1 MLAPILA
8 LLLASALAPAAH
20 RVLGK
25 RAGVVLA
32 SAPALLFAHFARFL
46 GPAAAGQAVEES
58 WPWVAGM
65 GIRLAFRL
73 DGLSL
78 LFAFLVT
85 GIGAIVIVYGGG
97 YLKGDSRLPRFYSA
111 ILFFMAAM
119 LGLVLADDALAL
131 FVFWE
136 LTSVSSYLLI
146 GFDHEQEKARKSA
159 LQALF
164 VTGAGGLALL
174 AGLLLIGQV
183 AGTLQLSALGAQA
196 AAIQG
201 HDVYLPALLLVLL
214 GAFTKSAQF
223 PFHFWLPGAMAA
235 PSPVSAYLHSAT
247 MVKAGIYLLAR
258 LNPALGG
265 TDAWHYLVI
274 LAGTATLV
282 TGAVLAYGQTD
293 LKRLL
298 AFTTVSAL
306 GTLTLLV
313 GISTDLSARAAMVF
327 LLVHALYKAAL
338 FLGVGAID
346 HEAGTRDVRL
356 LGGLA
361 RLMPLTGIAV
371 IASALSMAG
380 LPPFFGFLA
389 KELFYEAKYEAPQAG
404 DLLVVAS
411 FVGSAL
417 VAAAAGLVAWRPF
430 FGRVRGAPT
439 HVHEAPPALWL
450 GPVLL
455 AASSVA
461 LGLFPE
467 LLAVPLVQPAASAV
481 QGEHTEVVLRP
492 WAGVNPAFVQTLLM
506 LALGGVLYAAHDRM
520 LLRLEPLRR
529 LAAWGPN
536 RVYQAVLA
544 AIVALSKAQTRLLQ
558 NGVLGWYLFVTI
570 GTTVALGSYALV
582 TRVGAVDAPL
592 EPVRPG
598 EALVALAMAA
608 AAVAVVRA
616 RSLLVAIAA
625 LGVVGY
631 GVAVVFLLFGGPD
644 LALTQ
649 FSIETLSVLLFVLV
663 LRRLPPLRTL
673 SPRKERVRDGVLA
686 VAGGAFV
693 TVLVLAATAAPPST
707 ALRDYF
713 AANSLALAYGRNVVN
728 VILVDFRGFDTLGEI
743 TVLAVAAIGV
753 VALLRLRATGKGEE
767 ARKWTL

>member
-1 MLAPILA
+1 MLTPV
-8 LLLASALAPAAH
+8 LLLFLASALAPPAYRA
-20 RVLGK
+20 LGK

-32 SAPALLFAHFARFL
+32 AAPALLFAHFARSVETV
-46 GPAAAGQAVEES
+46 AGGRALEES
-58 WPWVAGM
+58 WTWVAGL

-78 LFAFLVT
+78 LFALLVT
-85 GIGAIVIVYGGG
+85 GIGALVLVYGGG
-97 YLKGDSRLPRFYSA
+97 YLKGDPRLPCFFAA

-159 LQALF
+159 LMALF

-174 AGLLLIGQV
+174 AGLLLLGQV

-196 AAIQG
+196 AEVQA
-201 HDVYLPALLLVLL
+201 HPLYLSALLLVLL

-298 AFTTVSAL
+298 AFTTLSAL
-306 GTLTLLV
+306 GTLTVLV
-313 GISTDLSARAAMVF
+313 GISTELSALAAMAF

-361 RLMPLTGIAV
+361 KAMPLTAFAV
-371 IASALSMAG
+371 VASALSMAG
-380 LPPFFGFLA
+380 LPPLFGYVA
-389 KELFYEAKYEAPQAG
+389 KELFYEAKYEAPQVG
-404 DLLVVAS
+404 SLLVAAS
-411 FVGSAL
+411 FVGSSF
-417 VAAAAGLVAWRPF
+417 VAAAAALAAWRPF
-430 FGRVRGAPT
+430 FGTGRETPRHA
-439 HVHEAPPALWL
+439 HEAPPALWL
-450 GPVLL
+450 GPVVL
-455 AASSVA
+455 AALSVV
-461 LGLFPE
+461 LGLLPGA
-467 LLAVPLVQPAASAV
+467 LAVPLVQPAASAMR
-481 QGEHTEVVLRP
+481 GEHTEVILRP
-492 WAGVNPAFVQTLLM
+492 WAGMSPAFVQSLLM
-506 LALGGVLYAAHDRM
+506 LALGAVLYAAHDRA
-520 LLRLEPLRR
+520 LPRLEPLRR
-529 LAAWGPN
+529 LAGWGPE
-536 RVYQAVLA
+536 RAYRAVVDGMLA
-544 AIVALSKAQTRLLQ
+544 LARAQTRFLQ
-558 NGVLGWYLFVTI
+558 SGVLGRYLVWTI
-570 GTTVALGSYALV
+570 GTLVLLSGYALFTGGAPALREPGPVAAHEAAVALL
-582 TRVGAVDAPL
+582 T
-592 EPVRPG
+592 
-598 EALVALAMAA
+598 LAGA
-608 AAVAVVRA
+608 AAVVLA
-616 RSLLVAIAA
+616 RTRLVAVAG

-631 GVAVVFLLFGGPD
+631 AVALVFLLFGGPD
-644 LALTQ
+644 LAMTQ
-649 FSIETLSVLLFVLV
+649 LAVETLSVVLFVLV
-663 LRRLPPLRTL
+663 LRGLPELRVL
-673 SPRKERVRDGVLA
+673 SPLSERVRDGTLA
-686 VAGGAFV
+686 ILGGLVV
-693 TVLVLAATAAPPST
+693 TGLVLAGNAAAHPT
-707 ALRDYF
+707 ALRDWL
-713 AANSLALAYGRNVVN
+713 AAASVPLANGRNVVN
-728 VILVDFRGFDTLGEI
+728 VILVDFRALDTLGEI
-743 TVLAVAAIGV
+743 TVLAVAALGI
-753 VALLRLRATGKGEE
+753 VALLKLRPREE
-767 ARKWTL
+767 GR

>member
-1 MLAPILA
+1 LLTPILV
-8 LLLASALAPAAH
+8 LLLISALAPMVH
-20 RVLGK
+20 RALGK
-25 RAGVVLA
+25 RTGVVVA
-32 SAPALLFAHFARFL
+32 AVPAVLFAHFARFL
-46 GPAAAGQAVEES
+46 APSASGQALEES

-78 LFAFLVT
+78 LFALLVT
-85 GIGAIVIVYGGG
+85 GIGALVLVYGGG
-97 YLKGDSRLPRFYSA
+97 YLKGDPRLGRFYSA
-111 ILFFMAAM
+111 TLFFMAAM
-119 LGLVLADDALAL
+119 LGLVLADDAIAL

-174 AGLLLIGQV
+174 AGLLLLGEA

-196 AAIQG
+196 GAIQS
-201 HDVYLPALLLVLL
+201 HPLYLPALLLVLL

-298 AFTTVSAL
+298 AFTTLSAL

-313 GISTDLSARAAMVF
+313 GISTELSARAAMVF
-327 LLVHALYKAAL
+327 LVVHALYKAAL
-338 FLGVGAID
+338 FLGVGAIE

-356 LGGLA
+356 LGGLG
-361 RLMPLTGIAV
+361 RLMPLTAFAV

-389 KELFYEAKYEAPQAG
+389 KELFYEAKYEAPRAG

-411 FVGSAL
+411 FVGSAM

-430 FGRVRGAPT
+430 FGRDRGTPERA
-439 HVHEAPPALWL
+439 HEAPPALWL

-455 AASSVA
+455 ASLSVA
-461 LGLFPE
+461 LGLLPD
-467 LLAVPLVQPAASAV
+467 LLAVPLVQPAASAMR
-481 QGEHTEVVLRP
+481 GEHSEVVLRP
-492 WAGVNPAFVQTLLM
+492 WAGMSPAFAQSLLM
-506 LALGGVLYAAHDRM
+506 LALGGVLYAAHDRA

-529 LAAWGPN
+529 LAAWGPD
-536 RVYQAVLA
+536 RAYQAVMA
-544 AIVALSKAQTRLLQ
+544 GIVALANAQTRLLQ

-570 GTTVALGSYALV
+570 GTTVALGGYALA
-582 TRVGAVDAPL
+582 TRVGAVGPSL

-608 AAVAVVRA
+608 GAVAVVRA
-616 RSLLVAIAA
+616 RSLLFAVAA

-631 GVAVVFLLFGGPD
+631 GVAVVFLLFRAPD

-649 FSIETLSVLLFVLV
+649 FSIETLSVLLFVL
-663 LRRLPPLRTL
+663 LLHRLPPLRTL
-673 SPRKERVRDGVLA
+673 SPARERVRDGVVA
-686 VAGGAFV
+686 AAGGAFV
-693 TVLVLAATAAPPST
+693 TALVLAATAAPHPT
-707 ALRDYF
+707 PLRDYF
-713 AANSLALAYGRNVVN
+713 AAASLALANGRNVVN

-743 TVLAVAAIGV
+743 TVLAAAAIGV
-753 VALLRLRATGKGEE
+753 VALLRLRAPAKGEGG
-767 ARKWTL
+767 R

>member
-1 MLAPILA
+1 MLTPILILFVA
-8 LLLASALAPAAH
+8 AAFAPAAH
-20 RVLGK
+20 RAFGR
-25 RAGVVLA
+25 RAGVLLA
-32 SAPALLFAHFARFL
+32 VAPGLLLAHFSGLLA
-46 GPAAAGQAVEES
+46 PVASGQALEES
-58 WPWVAGM
+58 WEWVPGL
-65 GIRLAFRL
+65 GVRLAFRL

-78 LFAFLVT
+78 LFALLVT
-85 GIGAIVIVYGGG
+85 GIGALVLVYGGG
-97 YLKGDSRLPRFYSA
+97 YLKGDPRLPRFYAA

-119 LGLVLADDALAL
+119 LGLVLADDAIAL

-146 GFDHEQEKARKSA
+146 GFDHEKEGARKAA

-174 AGLLLIGQV
+174 AGLLLLGQV
-183 AGTLQLSALGAQA
+183 AGTLQLSALGARA
-196 AAIQG
+196 PAIQA
-201 HDVYLPALLLVLL
+201 HALYLPALLLVLL

-265 TDAWHYLVI
+265 TDAWHYLVV

-306 GTLTLLV
+306 GTLTVLV
-313 GISTDLSARAAMVF
+313 GISTELSARAAMVF

-361 RLMPLTGIAV
+361 RAMPLTAFAV
-371 IASALSMAG
+371 VASALSMAG
-380 LPPFFGFLA
+380 LPPLFGFVA
-389 KELFYEAKYEAPQAG
+389 KELFYEAKQEAPRVGEVLA
-404 DLLVVAS
+404 VAS

-417 VAAAAGLVAWRPF
+417 VAAAAGLVGGRAF
-430 FGRVRGAPT
+430 FGPKRETPRHA
-439 HVHEAPPALWL
+439 HEAPPALWL

-455 AASSVA
+455 ASLSLA
-461 LGLFPE
+461 LGLLPD
-467 LLAVPLVQPAASAV
+467 LLAVPLVEPAASAMH
-481 QGEHTEVVLRP
+481 GEHTEVVLRP
-492 WAGVNPAFVQTLLM
+492 WLGMSPAFVQSLLV
-506 LALGGVLYAAHDRM
+506 LALGAAAYAVHDRA
-520 LLRLEPLRR
+520 LRLVAPLRT
-529 LAAWGPN
+529 LAAWGPASGY
-536 RVYQAVLA
+536 RWLMAGLVV
-544 AIVALSKAQTRLLQ
+544 VAKLQTRFLQ
-558 NGVLGWYLFVTI
+558 SGVLGWYLLVTI
-570 GTTVALGSYALV
+570 GTTVALGGYALV
-582 TRVGAVDAPL
+582 TRVGRVPLAL
-592 EPVRPG
+592 EPVHPG
-598 EALVALAMAA
+598 EAIVAA
-608 AAVAVVRA
+608 AIVVGAAMVVGA
-616 RSLLVAIAA
+616 RTLLVAVAA

-631 GVAVVFLLFGGPD
+631 GVAVVFLLFRAPD

-649 FSIETLSVLLFVLV
+649 FAIETLSVLLFVLV
-663 LRRLPPLRTL
+663 LSRLPRLRTL
-673 SPRKERVRDGVLA
+673 SPASERLRDGLVA

-693 TVLVLAATAAPPST
+693 TALVLAATAAPHP
-707 ALRDYF
+707 APLRDYF
-713 AANSLALAYGRNVVN
+713 AAASLALANGRNVVN
-728 VILVDFRGFDTLGEI
+728 VILVDFRAFDTLGEI
-743 TVLAVAAIGV
+743 TVLAVAALGV
-753 VALLRLRATGKGEE
+753 AALLRLRAPSPGRGEG
-767 ARKWTL
+767 R

>member
-1 MLAPILA
+1 MLAPVLV
-8 LLLASALAPAAH
+8 LFLVSALAPLAH
-20 RVLGK
+20 RALGR
-25 RAGVVLA
+25 RAAVVLA
-32 SAPALLFAHFARFL
+32 AAPALLFAHFARFI
-46 GPAAAGQAVEES
+46 GPSAAGQALEES

-78 LFAFLVT
+78 LFALLIT
-85 GIGAIVIVYGGG
+85 GIGALVLVYGGG
-97 YLKGDSRLPRFYSA
+97 YLKGDPRLGRFFSA
-111 ILFFMAAM
+111 TLFFMAAM
-119 LGLVLADDALAL
+119 LGLVLADDAIAL

-174 AGLLLIGQV
+174 AGLLVLGEV

-196 AAIQG
+196 AAIQA
-201 HDVYLPALLLVLL
+201 HPRYLLALLLVLL

-258 LNPALGG
+258 LTPALGG

-313 GISTDLSARAAMVF
+313 GISTELSARAAMVF

-361 RLMPLTGIAV
+361 RLMPLTAFAV
-371 IASALSMAG
+371 IASAASMAG

-389 KELFYEAKYEAPQAG
+389 KELFYEAKVGAPRAG

-417 VAAAAGLVAWRPF
+417 VAAAAVLVAWRPF
-430 FGRVRGAPT
+430 FGRDRGAPKRA
-439 HVHEAPPALWL
+439 HEAPPALWL

-455 AASSVA
+455 AALGVA

-467 LLAVPLVQPAASAV
+467 LLAVPLVQPAASAMRAA
-481 QGEHTEVVLRP
+481 HTEVVLRP
-492 WAGVNPAFVQTLLM
+492 WAGMSPAFVQSLLV
-506 LALGGVLYAAHDRM
+506 LALGGALYAVHDRA
-520 LLRLEPLRR
+520 LFRLDPLRR
-529 LAAWGPN
+529 LASWGPE
-536 RVYQAVLA
+536 RAYQAVMAGIAALA
-544 AIVALSKAQTRLLQ
+544 KAQTRLFQ
-558 NGVLGWYLFVTI
+558 NGILGWYLLVTI
-570 GTTVALGSYALV
+570 GTTVALGGYALA
-582 TRVGAVDAPL
+582 TRVGVTGVAL

-616 RSLLVAIAA
+616 RSLLVAVAA

-631 GVAVVFLLFGGPD
+631 GVAVVFLLFGAPD
-644 LALTQ
+644 LSLTQ
-649 FSIETLSVLLFVLV
+649 FSIETLSVLLFVLL
-663 LRRLPPLRTL
+663 LRRLPPLRVL
-673 SPRKERVRDGVLA
+673 SPLGERLRDGVVA
-686 VAGGAFV
+686 AAGGVFV
-693 TVLVLAATAAPPST
+693 TALVMAATAVPQPT
-707 ALRDYF
+707 PLRDFF
-713 AANSLALAYGRNVVN
+713 AAASLALANGRNVVN

-753 VALLRLRATGKGEE
+753 VALLRLRAPAKGEE
-767 ARKWTL
+767 VR

>member
-1 MLAPILA
+1 MLTPVLILF
-8 LLLASALAPAAH
+8 LAAALAPLVH
-20 RVLGK
+20 RAFGR
-25 RAGVVLA
+25 RAGVLLA
-32 SAPALLFAHFARFL
+32 AAPALLFAHFARFL
-46 GPAAAGQAVEES
+46 EPSASGQALEES
-58 WPWVAGM
+58 WPWVAGL

-78 LFAFLVT
+78 LFALLVT
-85 GIGAIVIVYGGG
+85 GIGALVLVYGGG
-97 YLKGDSRLPRFYSA
+97 YLKGDPRLPRFYAA

-119 LGLVLADDALAL
+119 LGLVLADDAIAL

-146 GFDHEQEKARKSA
+146 GFDHEQEKARKAA

-174 AGLLLIGQV
+174 AGLLLLGEV

-196 AAIQG
+196 GVIQA
-201 HDVYLPALLLVLL
+201 HALYLPVLLLVLL

-298 AFTTVSAL
+298 AFTTLSAL
-306 GTLTLLV
+306 GTLTVLV
-313 GISTDLSARAAMVF
+313 GISTELSARAAMVF

-361 RLMPLTGIAV
+361 RAMPLTAFAV

-380 LPPFFGFLA
+380 LPPFFGFVA
-389 KELFYEAKYEAPQAG
+389 KELFYEAKQEAPRAG
-404 DLLVVAS
+404 DLLVIAS
-411 FVGSAL
+411 FAGSAL

-430 FGRVRGAPT
+430 FGKRARDAPARPRGAARPVARPRAPRRAQRRPRPAARRPRRASRPARGERDARRA
-439 HVHEAPPALWL
+439 HGGRAPPLGRDEPGLRAEPPDAGGRRGALA
-450 GPVLL
+450 VHDR
-455 AASSVA
+455 A
-461 LGLFPE
+461 LG
-467 LLAVPLVQPAASAV
+467 
-481 QGEHTEVVLRP
+481 
-492 WAGVNPAFVQTLLM
+492 
-506 LALGGVLYAAHDRM
+506 
-520 LLRLEPLRR
+520 RLEPLRR
-529 LAAWGPN
+529 LAAWGPE
-536 RVYQAVLA
+536 RAYQAVMA
-544 AIVALSKAQTRLLQ
+544 GIVAVAKAQTRVLQ
-558 NGVLGWYLFVTI
+558 NGVLGWYLLVTI
-570 GTTVALGSYALV
+570 GTTVALGGYALV
-582 TRVGAVDAPL
+582 TRVGPVPIDL
-592 EPVRPG
+592 EPVRLG
-598 EALVALAMAA
+598 EAAVALAMVAG
-608 AAVAVVRA
+608 AVAVVRA
-616 RSLLVAIAA
+616 QSLLFAVAA

-649 FSIETLSVLLFVLV
+649 FAIETLSVLLFVLV
-663 LRRLPPLRTL
+663 LRRLPPLRVL
-673 SPRKERVRDGVLA
+673 SPRSERIRDGVVA
-686 VAGGAFV
+686 VAGGVFV
-693 TVLVLAATAAPPST
+693 TALVLAATAAPHPT
-707 ALRDYF
+707 PLRDYF
-713 AANSLALAYGRNVVN
+713 GATSLALANGRNVVN
-728 VILVDFRGFDTLGEI
+728 VILVDFRAFDTLGEI
-743 TVLAVAAIGV
+743 TVLALAALGV
-753 VALLRLRATGKGEE
+753 VALLRLRGSRRRE
-767 ARKWTL
+767 AL

>member
-1 MLAPILA
+1 MLTPVLILFMA
-8 LLLASALAPAAH
+8 CALAPLVH
-20 RVLGK
+20 RATGR
-25 RAGVVLA
+25 RAGVFLA
-32 SAPALLFAHFARFL
+32 LVPGLLFAHFARL
-46 GPAAAGQAVEES
+46 LEPVASGQAYGES
-58 WPWVAGM
+58 LEWLPGL

-78 LFAFLVT
+78 LFALLVT
-85 GIGAIVIVYGGG
+85 GIGALVLVYGGG
-97 YLKGDSRLPRFYSA
+97 YLKGDPRLPRFYSA
-111 ILFFMAAM
+111 MLFFMAAM
-119 LGLVLADDALAL
+119 LGLVLADDAIAL

-146 GFDHEQEKARKSA
+146 GFDHEQEKARKAA

-174 AGLLLIGQV
+174 AGLLLLGEV
-183 AGTLQLSALGAQA
+183 AGTLQLSALGAQSG
-196 AAIQG
+196 AIQA
-201 HDVYLPALLLVLL
+201 HALYFPALLLVLL

-298 AFTTVSAL
+298 AFTTLSAL
-306 GTLTLLV
+306 GTLTVLV
-313 GISTDLSARAAMVF
+313 GISTELSARAAMVF

-361 RLMPLTGIAV
+361 RAMPLTAFAV
-371 IASALSMAG
+371 VASALSMAG
-380 LPPFFGFLA
+380 LPPFFGFVA
-389 KELFYEAKYEAPQAG
+389 KELFYEAKQEAPRAG

-411 FVGSAL
+411 FVGSSL

-430 FGRVRGAPT
+430 FGRDRGTTKHA
-439 HVHEAPPALWL
+439 HEAPPALWL

-455 AASSVA
+455 AGLGVA
-461 LGLFPE
+461 LGLLPD
-467 LLAVPLVQPAASAV
+467 LLAVPLVQPAASAMR
-481 QGEHTEVVLRP
+481 GEHTDVVLRP
-492 WAGVNPAFVQTLLM
+492 WAGMSPAFVQSLLM
-506 LALGGVLYAAHDRM
+506 LALGGVLYAAHDRA

-529 LAAWGPN
+529 LAAWGPD
-536 RVYQAVLA
+536 RAYQGLMAG
-544 AIVALSKAQTRLLQ
+544 IVALAKTQTRVLQ
-558 NGVLGWYLFVTI
+558 NGVLGWYLLVTI
-570 GTTVALGSYALV
+570 GTTVALGGYALA
-582 TRVGAVDAPL
+582 TRVRPVPIGL
-592 EPVRPG
+592 EPVTLG
-598 EALVALAMAA
+598 EAAVALAMVAG
-608 AAVAVVRA
+608 AVAVVRA
-616 RSLLVAIAA
+616 QSLLVAVAA

-649 FSIETLSVLLFVLV
+649 FAIETLSVLLFVLV
-663 LRRLPPLRTL
+663 LRRLPRLRVL
-673 SPRKERVRDGVLA
+673 SPRSERIRDGVMA
-686 VAGGAFV
+686 GAGGVFV
-693 TVLVLAATAAPPST
+693 AALVLAATAAPHPT
-707 ALRDYF
+707 PLRDYF
-713 AANSLALAYGRNVVN
+713 GAASLALANGRNVVN

-743 TVLAVAAIGV
+743 TVLAVAALGV
-753 VALLRLRATGKGEE
+753 VALLRLRASAGGRGE
-767 ARKWTL
+767 AL

>member
-1 MLAPILA
+1 MLTPVLA
-8 LLLASALAPAAH
+8 LLLASALAPALYRA
-20 RVLGK
+20 LGR

-32 SAPALLFAHFARFL
+32 TVPGLVFAHFVRFL
-46 GPAAAGQAVEES
+46 GPSAAGQAFEDS
-58 WPWVAGM
+58 WPWVAGL
-65 GIRLAFRL
+65 GVRLAFRL

-78 LFAFLVT
+78 LFALLVT
-85 GIGAIVIVYGGG
+85 GIGALVIVYGGG
-97 YLKGDSRLPRFYSA
+97 YLKGDPRLGRFYSA
-111 ILFFMAAM
+111 TLFFMAAM
-119 LGLVLADDALAL
+119 LGLVLADDAIAL

-164 VTGAGGLALL
+164 VTGGGGLALL
-174 AGLLLIGQV
+174 AGLLLLGQI
-183 AGTLQLSALGAQA
+183 AGTLQLSALNAQA
-196 AAIQG
+196 ASIQS
-201 HDVYLPALLLVLL
+201 HTLYLPALLLILL

-265 TDAWHYLVI
+265 TDAWHVLLI
-274 LAGTATLV
+274 FAGTATLV
-282 TGAVLAYGQTD
+282 IGAVLAFGQSD

-313 GISTDLSARAAMVF
+313 GVSTELSARAAMVF

-346 HEAGTRDVRL
+346 HETGTRDVRR
-356 LGGLA
+356 LGGLV
-361 RLMPLTGIAV
+361 RLMPLTAFAV

-380 LPPFFGFLA
+380 LPPLFGFLA
-389 KELFYEAKYEAPQAG
+389 KELFYEAKYEAPAAG
-404 DLLVVAS
+404 NLLVAAS

-430 FGRVRGAPT
+430 FGRGRRTPKPA
-439 HVHEAPPALWL
+439 HEAPAALWF

-455 AASSVA
+455 AVLSVA
-461 LGLFPE
+461 LGLLPE
-467 LLAVPLVQPAASAV
+467 LLAVPLIEPAASAMR
-481 QGEHTEVVLRP
+481 GEATEVVLLP
-492 WAGVNPAFVQTLLM
+492 WAGMSPAFVQSLLM
-506 LALGGVLYAAHDRM
+506 LALGGALYAVHDWA

-529 LAAWGPN
+529 LSAWGPG
-536 RVYQAVLA
+536 RLYQATIA
-544 AIVALSKAQTRLLQ
+544 GIMAVATGLTRLLQ
-558 NGVLGWYLFVTI
+558 NGVLGWYLLVTI
-570 GTTVALGSYALV
+570 GTTVALGGYALT
-582 TRVGAVDAPL
+582 TRVGAPSVTVEPL
-592 EPVRPG
+592 RSVEV
-598 EALVALAMAA
+598 LVALAIAA
-608 AAVAVVRA
+608 GAVAVVRA
-616 RSLLVAIAA
+616 RSLLVAVTA

-631 GVAVVFLLFGGPD
+631 GVTVVFLLFRAPD

-649 FSIETLSVLLFVLV
+649 FTIETLSVLLFVLV
-663 LRRLPPLRTL
+663 LRRLPPLRGL
-673 SPRKERVRDGVLA
+673 SPRRERMRDGVMA
-686 VAGGAFV
+686 VAGGALMSALF
-693 TVLVLAATAAPPST
+693 LAASGAPHST

-713 AANSLALAYGRNVVN
+713 ATTSLPLANGRNVVN
-728 VILVDFRGFDTLGEI
+728 VILVDFRAFDTLGEI
-743 TVLAVAAIGV
+743 TVLATAAIGV
-753 VALLRLRATGKGEE
+753 VALLRLGAPARDKE
-767 ARKWTL
+767 AR

>member
-1 MLAPILA
+1 MLTPVLILFLAALFAPAVHRA
-8 LLLASALAPAAH
+8 LGRRAGVFLALAP
-20 RVLGK
+20 G
-25 RAGVVLA
+25 
-32 SAPALLFAHFARFL
+32 LLFAHFARFL
-46 GPAAAGQAVEES
+46 EPVASGQALEES
-58 WPWVAGM
+58 WTWVAGL
-65 GIRLAFRL
+65 GVRLAFRL

-78 LFAFLVT
+78 LFALLVT
-85 GIGAIVIVYGGG
+85 GIGALVLVYGGG
-97 YLKGDSRLPRFYSA
+97 YLKGDPRLPRFYSA
-111 ILFFMAAM
+111 MLFFMAAM
-119 LGLVLADDALAL
+119 LGLVLADDAIAL

-146 GFDHEQEKARKSA
+146 GFDHEQEKVRKAA

-164 VTGAGGLALL
+164 VTGGGGLALL
-174 AGLLLIGQV
+174 AGLLLLGQV
-183 AGTLQLSALGAQA
+183 TGTLQLSALGAQA
-196 AAIQG
+196 GAIQA
-201 HDVYLPALLLVLL
+201 HALYLPVLLLVLL

-298 AFTTVSAL
+298 AFTTLSAL
-306 GTLTLLV
+306 GTLTVLV
-313 GISTDLSARAAMVF
+313 GISTELSARAAMVF

-361 RLMPLTGIAV
+361 RAMPLTAFAV
-371 IASALSMAG
+371 VASALSMAG
-380 LPPFFGFLA
+380 LPPFFGFVA
-389 KELFYEAKYEAPQAG
+389 KELFYEAKYEAPRAG

-411 FVGSAL
+411 FAGSAL
-417 VAAAAGLVAWRPF
+417 VAAAAALVAWRPF
-430 FGRVRGAPT
+430 FSRGRETPKDA
-439 HVHEAPPALWL
+439 HEAPPALWL

-455 AASSVA
+455 AGLSVA
-461 LGLFPE
+461 LGLLPDV
-467 LLAVPLVQPAASAV
+467 LAVPLVQPAASAMR
-481 QGEHTEVVLRP
+481 GEHTEVVLRP
-492 WAGVNPAFVQTLLM
+492 WLGMSPAFVQSLLM
-506 LALGGVLYAAHDRM
+506 LAVGALLYAAHDRA
-520 LLRLEPLRR
+520 LGRLEPLRR
-529 LAAWGPN
+529 LAAWGPE
-536 RVYQAVLA
+536 RAYQAVMA
-544 AIVALSKAQTRLLQ
+544 AIVAVAKAQTRVLQ
-558 NGVLGWYLFVTI
+558 NGVLGWYLLVTI
-570 GTTVALGSYALV
+570 GTTVGLGSYALV
-582 TRVGAVDAPL
+582 TRVGPVPIGL

-598 EALVALAMAA
+598 EAAVALAMVAG
-608 AAVAVVRA
+608 AVAVVRA
-616 RSLLVAIAA
+616 QSLLVAVAA

-649 FSIETLSVLLFVLV
+649 FAIETLSVLLFVLV
-663 LRRLPPLRTL
+663 LRRLPRLRVL
-673 SPRKERVRDGVLA
+673 SPRSERVRDGVVA
-686 VAGGAFV
+686 VAGGVFV
-693 TVLVLAATAAPPST
+693 AALVFAATAAPHPT
-707 ALRDYF
+707 PLRDYF
-713 AANSLALAYGRNVVN
+713 GAASLALANGRNVVN

-743 TVLAVAAIGV
+743 TVLAVAALGV
-753 VALLRLRATGKGEE
+753 VALLRLRASAPGKRE
-767 ARKWTL
+767 AL

>member
-1 MLAPILA
+1 MLTPVLV
-8 LLLASALAPAAH
+8 LLLASAIAPTAH
-20 RVLGK
+20 RALGR
-25 RAGVVLA
+25 RAGVFLA
-32 SAPALLFAHFARFL
+32 AAPALLFAHFARFL
-46 GPAAAGQAVEES
+46 GPSAAGQAVEES

-78 LFAFLVT
+78 LFALLVT
-85 GIGAIVIVYGGG
+85 GIGALVLVYGGG
-97 YLKGDSRLPRFYSA
+97 YLKGDPRLGRFFSA
-111 ILFFMAAM
+111 TLFFMGAM
-119 LGLVLADDALAL
+119 LGLVLADDAIAL

-146 GFDHEQEKARKSA
+146 GFDHEQEKARKAA

-174 AGLLLIGQV
+174 AGLLLLGKV
-183 AGTLQLSALGAQA
+183 AGTFQLSALGAQA
-196 AAIQG
+196 AAIQA
-201 HDVYLPALLLVLL
+201 HPLYLPALLLVLL

-306 GTLTLLV
+306 GTLTVLV
-313 GISTDLSARAAMVF
+313 GISTELSARAAMVF

-361 RLMPLTGIAV
+361 RAMPLTAFAV
-371 IASALSMAG
+371 VVSALSMAG

-389 KELFYEAKYEAPQAG
+389 KALFYEAKYEAPRAG
-404 DLLVVAS
+404 DLLVVAT
-411 FVGSAL
+411 FVGSAM

-430 FGRVRGAPT
+430 FGRDRGTPKRA
-439 HVHEAPPALWL
+439 HEASPALWF
-450 GPVLL
+450 GPVIL
-455 AASSVA
+455 AVLSVA
-461 LGLFPE
+461 LGLFPD
-467 LLAVPLVQPAASAV
+467 LLAVPLVQRAASAMR
-481 QGEHTEVVLRP
+481 GEHTEVVLRP
-492 WAGVNPAFVQTLLM
+492 WAGMSPAFVQSLLM
-506 LALGGVLYAAHDRM
+506 LALGGVFYAAHDRA
-520 LLRLEPLRR
+520 LLWLEPLRR
-529 LAAWGPN
+529 LATRGPD
-536 RVYQAVLA
+536 RVYEAVMTG
-544 AIVALSKAQTRLLQ
+544 IVALAKAQTRLLQ
-558 NGVLGWYLFVTI
+558 NGVLGWYLLVTI
-570 GTTVALGSYALV
+570 GTTVALGGYALA
-582 TRVGAVDAPL
+582 TRVGAVAVAFDA
-592 EPVRPG
+592 VRPV

-608 AAVAVVRA
+608 AAVVVVRA
-616 RSLLVAIAA
+616 RSLLVAVAA

-631 GVAVVFLLFGGPD
+631 GVAVVFLLFRAPD

-649 FSIETLSVLLFVLV
+649 FAIETLSVLLFVLV
-663 LRRLPPLRTL
+663 LHRLPPLRAL
-673 SPRKERVRDGVLA
+673 SPRRERVRDGVVA
-686 VAGGAFV
+686 AAGGAFV
-693 TVLVLAATAAPPST
+693 TALVLAATAAPHPT
-707 ALRDYF
+707 PLRDYF
-713 AANSLALAYGRNVVN
+713 ASASLALANGRNVVN

-743 TVLAVAAIGV
+743 TVLAVAAMGV
-753 VALLRLRATGKGEE
+753 VALLRLRAPAKGKET
-767 ARKWTL
+767 R

>member
-1 MLAPILA
+1 MLTPV
-8 LLLASALAPAAH
+8 LLLFLVSALAPMAH
-20 RVLGK
+20 RALGK

-32 SAPALLFAHFARFL
+32 AAPALLFTGFARFL
-46 GPAAAGQAVEES
+46 APVAGGQALEES
-58 WPWVAGM
+58 WPWVAGL

-78 LFAFLVT
+78 LFALLVT
-85 GIGAIVIVYGGG
+85 GIGALVLVYGGG
-97 YLKGDSRLPRFYSA
+97 YLKGDPRLGRFYSTM
-111 ILFFMAAM
+111 LFFMAAM

-174 AGLLLIGQV
+174 AGLLLLGQV

-196 AAIQG
+196 AAIQA
-201 HDVYLPALLLVLL
+201 HSLYLPALLLVLL

-265 TDAWHYLVI
+265 TDVWHYLVI
-274 LAGTATLV
+274 LAGAATLV

-313 GISTDLSARAAMVF
+313 GISTELSARAAMVF

-338 FLGVGAID
+338 FLGVGTID
-346 HEAGTRDVRL
+346 HETGTRDVRL

-361 RLMPLTGIAV
+361 RHMPLTAFAV

-389 KELFYEAKYEAPQAG
+389 KELFYEAKYEAPRAG
-404 DLLVVAS
+404 DLVVVAS
-411 FVGSAL
+411 FVGSAM

-430 FGRVRGAPT
+430 FGRDRGTPKQA
-439 HVHEAPPALWL
+439 HEAPRALWL
-450 GPVLL
+450 GPALL

-461 LGLFPE
+461 FGLLPD
-467 LLAVPLVQPAASAV
+467 LLAVPLVQPAASAMR
-481 QGEHTEVVLRP
+481 GEHTEVVLRP
-492 WAGVNPAFVQTLLM
+492 WAGMSPAFVQSVLM
-506 LALGGVLYAAHDRM
+506 LALGGVLYAAHDWA

-529 LAAWGPN
+529 LAAWGPD
-536 RVYQAVLA
+536 RAYQAVMA
-544 AIVALSKAQTRLLQ
+544 GIVSVAKAQTRVLQ
-558 NGVLGWYLFVTI
+558 SGVLGWYLLVTI
-570 GTTVALGSYALV
+570 GTTVALGGYALA
-582 TRVGAVDAPL
+582 TRVGPVSIGL
-592 EPVRPG
+592 EPVSLG
-598 EALVALAMAA
+598 EAAVALAMAA
-608 AAVAVVRA
+608 GAVAVVRA
-616 RSLLVAIAA
+616 RSLLVAVAA

-631 GVAVVFLLFGGPD
+631 GVAVVFLLFRAPD

-649 FSIETLSVLLFVLV
+649 FSIETLSVLLFLLL
-663 LRRLPPLRTL
+663 LRRLPPLRAL
-673 SPRKERVRDGVLA
+673 SPRRERARDGVVA

-693 TVLVLAATAAPPST
+693 TALVLAATAAPHPT
-707 ALRDYF
+707 PLRDYF
-713 AANSLALAYGRNVVN
+713 AATSLALANGRNVVN

-743 TVLAVAAIGV
+743 TVIAVAAIGV
-753 VALLRLRATGKGEE
+753 VALLRLRAPAKGEE
-767 ARKWTL
+767 VR